1 MPDFPPV
8 ARPCQPKPQSLTLSV
23 GPSQLASLSWPLSV
37 GPAKAE
43 VRLIYAGDG
52 EGMPTLVNQL
62 VRLTK
67 GAMHGVDFNK
77 GRTWVGASAGFHA
90 PL

>member
-1 MPDFPPV
+1 M
-8 ARPCQPKPQSLTLSV
+8 
-23 GPSQLASLSWPLSV
+23 
-37 GPAKAE
+37 
-43 VRLIYAGDG
+43 RLIYAGDG

-67 GAMHGVDFNK
+67 GAMHGVDFIK
-77 GRTWVGASAGFHA
+77 GRTWVGASAGFHP

>member
-1 MPDFPPV
+1 MST
-8 ARPCQPKPQSLTLSV
+8 QTPKPDPLSWPLSV
-23 GPSQLASLSWPLSV
+23 GLSQLASLSWPLSV

-77 GRTWVGASAGFHA
+77 GRTWVGASAGFHP